1 MKTKIWI
8 ILILITSALAGAYFY
23 TNYKPPTPQKAD
35 VTQSQKEVS
44 IAEEVIETSELP
56 NNDHETASVQSPNN
70 KATDSTPASNKDK
83 DIVKIIDALDE
94 NGALNSNEIYK
105 LMSDSKGFDM
115 ALHRLEESYYE
126 PEYSY
131 ETKIK
136 YQHYFNTSPF
146 HIEGKA
152 QLNNLQCSPKMC
164 LAKVAGVQSEQLMNY
179 SQSIQSSEE
188 LPIKAMAVGYSDTHM
203 LLAFSTDP
211 ETNAIIFRKESD
223 E

>member
-1 MKTKIWI
+1 MKIKIGIALI
-8 ILILITSALAGAYFY
+8 IIAVSLGGFYLYSKESAP
-23 TNYKPPTPQKAD
+23 KQ
-35 VTQSQKEVS
+35 
-44 IAEEVIETSELP
+44 EEVVTKENKGIKVEDVIADPQP
-56 NNDHETASVQSPNN
+56 NHNVSDN
-70 KATDSTPASNKDK
+70 KAASENSSEATTESETVKHTDEN
-83 DIVKIIDALDE
+83 IVELINALEE